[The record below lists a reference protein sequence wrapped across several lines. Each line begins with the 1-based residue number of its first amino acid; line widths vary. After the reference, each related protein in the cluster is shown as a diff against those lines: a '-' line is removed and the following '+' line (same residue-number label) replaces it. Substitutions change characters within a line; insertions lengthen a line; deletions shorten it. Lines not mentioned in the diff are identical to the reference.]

1 MNMLAK
7 KLSRFMCVAV
17 LVAGLIGCGEKKETP
32 AITINGVFENG
43 AGEYV
48 YLYRFATVEPVVAD
62 SALIAED
69 GSFAL
74 KTSDTV
80 VNFFTIGMDGNNA
93 AMMIL
98 TPGESIEV
106 KANANRVPNDF
117 QVSGSVHSEL
127 IQTYVKRKMEMIKAQ
142 EEFTY
147 QMSKLDFNDTINTQV
162 ILDAAQVE
170 KEKFNAFK
178 LDFIANNANS
188 PALYITMYDLDDYT
202 ELEQIK
208 KVEKALHNSVK
219 GSVFH
224 ESMIQR
230 VQMAEAQ
237 IAYKEAMEKKQ
248 NALAIGSEAPEL
260 NFPNPDG
267 KKIALSSLRGKVVLI
282 DFWAAWCRPCRAEN
296 PNVVRLYKKYNKKGF
311 DVYSFSLD
319 QQKEQWLAA
328 IEMDGLIWKNHVSD
342 LAGWNTAAIPLYHFD
357 GIPFTVLI
365 DRDGKIIGKNLRGP
379 ELENKLKEIFGS

>member
-1 MNMLAK
+1 MLAK

>member
-1 MNMLAK
+1 MLTR
-7 KLSRFMCVAV
+7 KLSGFLSVVAIA
-17 LVAGLIGCGEKKETP
+17 AGLMSCGEKKEIP
-32 AITINGVFENG
+32 AITINGIFENG

-48 YLYRFATVEPVVAD
+48 YLYRFATIEPVVAD
-62 SALIAED
+62 SAKIADD
-69 GSFAL
+69 GSFVL
-74 KTSDTV
+74 KTNDTV

-98 TPGESIEV
+98 TPGENIEV

-117 QVSGSVHSEL
+117 QVKGSVHSEL

-147 QMSKLDFNDTINTQV
+147 QMSKLDFNDTVNTQA

-170 KEKFNAFK
+170 KEKFNTFK

-267 KKIALSSLRGKVVLI
+267 KNIALSSLRGKVVLI